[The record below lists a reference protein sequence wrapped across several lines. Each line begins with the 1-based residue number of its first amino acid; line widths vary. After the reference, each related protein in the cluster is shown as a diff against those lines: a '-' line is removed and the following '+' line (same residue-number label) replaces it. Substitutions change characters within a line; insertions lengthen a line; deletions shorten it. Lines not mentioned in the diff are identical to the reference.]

1 MRFFVQIYTIV
12 LQYWPIKLASL
23 LMASIL
29 WIYVQSLQIAML
41 TISIPVE
48 YHGKPKDLI
57 FEKEPPKFITA
68 ELKGKE
74 ENLQFNSRRLSAS
87 VDLSSAIKGA
97 NSYPLVF
104 DQDQLPFGLEIS
116 SIPKTVNI
124 KLFQL
129 VESTVK
135 VLPNF
140 INELPKGFQIGRV
153 MILPNQLKIL
163 IPENQ
168 IEAIQEIKIAPI
180 DLSKQNQTFIKKVP
194 LLVDDNIVYN
204 YSPATV
210 EVRVIVFQENSEGGK
225 NIAIPIEIKN
235 LDKALA
241 ASLSD
246 RWVNIYLQGDIAEL
260 EEIEEED
267 FQASVDLVSTHFDTQ
282 KNKILPAMVNSAV
295 PVDVKILS
303 VYSNVSI
310 ADIKPPMLQVRF
322 SLKPKAD
329 SSLQTEDKNKQK

>member
-1 MRFFVQIYTIV
+1 MKFFVHLYTMI

-23 LMASIL
+23 FMASVL

-48 YHGKPKDLI
+48 YHGMPKDLI
-57 FEKEPPKFITA
+57 FEKTPPRFISA

-74 ENLQFNSRRLSAS
+74 ENLQFNSRRLSAF

-104 DQDQLPFGLEIS
+104 NQEQLPLGLEIS
-116 SIPKTVNI
+116 SIPKTINL
-124 KLFQL
+124 KLLQL

-140 INELPKGFQIGRV
+140 VNDLPKGYQMGRV

-163 IPENQ
+163 IPETQ
-168 IEAIQEIKIAPI
+168 IETIQEIKIAPI
-180 DLSKQNQTFIKKVP
+180 DLSKHNQTFIKKVP
-194 LLVDDNIVYN
+194 LLVDDTIVHN

-210 EVRVIVFQENSEGGK
+210 EVRGIVFQENSEGGR
-225 NIAIPIEIKN
+225 NITIPIEIKN
-235 LDKALA
+235 LDEALA

-246 RWVNIYLQGDIAEL
+246 RWVNIYLQGDSNEL
-260 EEIEEED
+260 EDIQEED
-267 FQASVDLVSTHFDTQ
+267 FQASIDLIHTHFDAQ
-282 KNKILPAMVNSAV
+282 KNRILPAMVNSAV
-295 PVDVKILS
+295 PVDVKVLS
-303 VYSNVSI
+303 VQSNISI

-322 SLKPKAD
+322 SLKPKTD
-329 SSLQTEDKNKQK
+329 SSLQTEDQNK